1 MVGPNDEVDACPWC
15 GDPLSCDDRCEADR
29 LRQEQASD
37 AILRIAE
44 ARVRKAAE
52 WAEFDMEEMFQS
64 YVNNQT
70 KAYKEAHGE

>member
-1 MVGPNDEVDACPWC
+1 V
-15 GDPLSCDDRCEADR
+15 ADR

-37 AILRIAE
+37 AVLRIAE

-52 WAEFDMEEMFQS
+52 WTEFDMEEMFQS
-64 YVNNQT
+64 YVNNQV